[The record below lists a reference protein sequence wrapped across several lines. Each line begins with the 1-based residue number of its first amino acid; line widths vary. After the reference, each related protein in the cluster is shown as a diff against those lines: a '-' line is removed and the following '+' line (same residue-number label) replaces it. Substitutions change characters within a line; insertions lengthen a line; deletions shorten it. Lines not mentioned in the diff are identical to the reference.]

1 MVGQAFGMVAQ
12 YLEHTAIRSL
22 SAAALMHHP
31 LQFRPQRLEPRQSLL
46 DLFELPTGYSIRLR
60 AGLSRMIAE
69 IEELTDRVQR
79 ESQLPC
85 VPDE

>member
-1 MVGQAFGMVAQ
+1 MVAQ

-46 DLFELPTGYSIRLR
+46 DLFELPTGYCIRLS

-69 IEELTDRVQR
+69 SPIQNSSSEFIALRAAA
-79 ESQLPC
+79 
-85 VPDE
+85 